1 LQIRFGSRKKI
12 RFTDKTHPAQGI
24 AAALIGVC
32 SLVFL
37 NVLFMLS
44 SKAQGNAGLFIGVL
58 GMLDLAVSIVGFV
71 LALKC
76 YKKEDI
82 YMLTPALGAVLN
94 GLMIICCMLLYVVGS
109 V

>member
-1 LQIRFGSRKKI
+1 MQIRFGRRKNI

-24 AAALIGVC
+24 AAALTGVC
-32 SLVFL
+32 SVVLL
-37 NVLFMLS
+37 NVLFVLS
-44 SKAQGNAGLFIGVL
+44 SKAQGDAGLFVGVL
-58 GMLDLAVSIVGFV
+58 GMLDLAISIVGFV

-82 YMLTPALGAVLN
+82 YMITPTLGAVLN
-94 GLMIICCMLLYVVGS
+94 GLMIISCMLLYVLGS